1 MSYDENF
8 LLQSIEIAEAGS
20 GLTAPNPIVGA
31 VIVDKSG
38 VILGEGFHAGLKHAE
53 ILAMDAA
60 IANGHSLQGATLYC
74 SLEPCNHHG
83 KNPPCTDAIIAAGIL
98 EVYFALSDP
107 NPVADGGA
115 EKLLSAG
122 IRIEGD
128 LLKGEAAYSNR
139 AWLTKIASGRPRIT
153 VKIAQTIDSRIAA
166 ADGRSKWITSEESRQ
181 HAKGIRD
188 GFDAICVGTGT
199 AVADDPTLRGATR
212 NPRRFVIG
220 ESGLPTLSLDEQE
233 GYTHLRT
240 RNLHEVVANFAGL
253 GFNSVLIEGG
263 PALSSAFL
271 REGLVD
277 EVHLYVAPSIM
288 GAGKSAVDIPEFTDF
303 SQQLHYELTALSIVS
318 GDIFATYIKEDYA

>member
-8 LLQSIEIAEAGS
+8 LLKSIEIAEAGI

-38 VILGEGFHAGLKHAE
+38 TVLGEGFHAGLKHAE
-53 ILAMDAA
+53 VLAMDAA
-60 IANGHSLQGATLYC
+60 IAKGHSLQGAILYC
-74 SLEPCNHHG
+74 SLEPCNHYG
-83 KNPPCTDAIIAAGIL
+83 KNPPCTEAIIAAGIS

-107 NPVADGGA
+107 NPVADGGS
-115 EKLLSAG
+115 EKLLAAG
-122 IRIEGD
+122 LRVEGD
-128 LLKGEAAYSNR
+128 LLQQEAAYSNR
-139 AWLTKIASGRPRIT
+139 AWLTKIALGRPRIT
-153 VKIAQTIDSRIAA
+153 VKIAQTIDSKVAA
-166 ADGRSKWITSEESRQ
+166 ADGRSKWITSDESRQ

-220 ESGLPTLSLDEQE
+220 ERELPALALDEEE

-240 RNLHEVVANFAGL
+240 HDLHEVAATLTGHR
-253 GFNSVLIEGG
+253 FNSVLIEGG
-263 PALSSAFL
+263 PSLSSAFL

-277 EVHLYVAPSIM
+277 EIHLYMAPSIM

-303 SQQLHYELTALSIVS
+303 SQQLHYELSALSIVS